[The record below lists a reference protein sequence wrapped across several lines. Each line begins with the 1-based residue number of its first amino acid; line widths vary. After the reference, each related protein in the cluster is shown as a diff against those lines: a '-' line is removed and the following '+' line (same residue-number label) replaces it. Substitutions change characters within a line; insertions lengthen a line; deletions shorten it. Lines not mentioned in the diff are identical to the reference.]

1 MNRREFSSLLPLLA
15 AASAL
20 APLRRARRR
29 RPPAHDAARATCL
42 RPLSTDR
49 AHEPAPFAAHVEAF
63 SDGHAARQHSLE
75 AHFTH
80 LAPGCPPEPI
90 GTHKHTEIWFI
101 HEGTARLMT
110 AGVTRDLVAGDMGV
124 CVAGDQHTIYNASQ
138 TEPASYF
145 VLPSARRSKTQASRI
160 RDQSASKNSALMK
173 AAPCRRRATRR
184 LPPTRSIFIE
194 SW

>member
-15 AASAL
+15 ATAL
-20 APLRRARRR
+20 TPAVEGQEPTPAPAAHAPLE
-29 RPPAHDAARATCL
+29 
-42 RPLSTDR
+42 PLVSGR
-49 AHEPAPFAAHVEAF
+49 YPQIEPTNPHPSPRMSKHFLMGMLP
-63 SDGHAARQHSLE
+63 DNIRCE

-80 LAPGCPPEPI
+80 LEPGCPPEPI

-110 AGVTRDLVAGDMGV
+110 AGVTRDLVAGDMGL

-145 VLPSARRSKTQASRI
+145 VITVG
-160 RDQSASKNSALMK
+160 
-173 AAPCRRRATRR
+173 
-184 LPPTRSIFIE
+184 PPE
-194 SW
+194 

>member
-1 MNRREFSSLLPLLA
+1 MNRREFSALLPLLA

-20 APLRRARRR
+20 APEAEGQAPAAPTAAPAQQ
-29 RPPAHDAARATCL
+29 PPAPM
-42 RPLSTDR
+42 PLTKLVSGR
-49 AHEPAPFAAHVEAF
+49 YPQIEPTNPHPSPRMSKHFLLGLLP
-63 SDGHAARQHSLE
+63 DNIRME

-90 GTHKHTEIWFI
+90 GTHKHTEIWCI

-124 CVAGDQHTIYNASQ
+124 CIAGDQHTVYNASQ

-145 VLPSARRSKTQASRI
+145 VLTVG
-160 RDQSASKNSALMK
+160 
-173 AAPCRRRATRR
+173 
-184 LPPTRSIFIE
+184 PPE
-194 SW
+194 